1 MSDAGRPRDQLVELR
16 VERDEIDAEGRIR
29 HPPRRLQ
36 LRLQDVGR
44 HGARGDDA
52 EAARVRNRRAHLRIG
67 NAAHAREQ
75 DRVLDAEQ
83 VAYEPAALRPISFDE
98 PLDDDDMLASLLP
111 LRGRDL
117 RRLPRLLYADDDPPP
132 APPGLPEPE
141 VRAVVLTDAQVDHVG
156 GLLSLRDGAPIDL
169 YATPAVFEQLTT
181 ELPVLPVLQHYCAVH
196 WHVVPVAG
204 DRRVASFRVD
214 GMPTLQFTAVATQ
227 SPLPPHLASTTRGEQ
242 PQVGDSIALAV
253 QDLATG
259 QRVFCAPGLSQ
270 IGATEFEWMREAD
283 CLLLDNLLP
292 DTGMAAGDQPWLDLL
307 RGMPAR
313 HKVLFADEPDTEGD
327 AALAEEGIALAYD
340 GMEIEL

>member
-1 MSDAGRPRDQLVELR
+1 MKIVILRGGGTLRRRRTPPGQAGSTRERGVMALGNGSGRWVLVNMSPGVAHQL
-16 VERDEIDAEGRIR
+16 DSD
-29 HPPRRLQ
+29 
-36 LRLQDVGR
+36 LRLDM
-44 HGARGDDA
+44 
-52 EAARVRNRRAHLRIG
+52 HL
-67 NAAHAREQ
+67 
-75 DRVLDAEQ
+75 
-83 VAYEPAALRPISFDE
+83 
-98 PLDDDDMLASLLP
+98 
-111 LRGRDL
+111 
-117 RRLPRLLYADDDPPP
+117 
-132 APPGLPEPE
+132 GLPEPE